1 MWRRFLAAFL
11 GAAALTFVLAPAAS
25 AHGEKSQEGFLR
37 MRTVAW
43 EDVNFSG
50 DSVQQGQTVT
60 VTGRVKI
67 MDAWPSS
74 LAKGL
79 PNTCYL
85 GMISPGPTILIKE
98 RTLNGVSAPSRID
111 CAKGRSYDF
120 SVTFAGRRVGKWHVH
135 PAFAVKGAGTLIGPG
150 EWLNVTKNPAGFRN
164 DVTLLN
170 GKTINLENYQLKFIW
185 LWLILTAL
193 IGVAWMLYWTVPKTH
208 RTVTNLAVTSQ
219 IPLNT
224 DGGEYGLI
232 TKRDHRNM
240 NIFLLVSIA
249 VLAVGWIYQAA
260 AFPTKIPQQ
269 IIQFAPPELVQP
281 APTVTVDEGK
291 SKAIYD
297 SNAKTVVLQVTAK
310 NTGKSE
316 VQLSRFYVADLTWF
330 NQAAPSAKPTGPQA
344 VDTTYPMNVQS
355 DTLAPG
361 SSQQITIT
369 MPSDVW
375 IKKEK
380 LLPIG
385 ESQLTVTGLLHFE
398 SKSGGE
404 SSDVEV
410 DEPLTPTSF
419 KT

>member
-43 EDVNFSG
+43 QDVNFSG

-60 VTGRVKI
+60 VTGKVKI

-74 LAKGL
+74 LAKGV

-135 PAFAVKGAGTLIGPG
+135 PALAVKGAGTLIGPG

-164 DVTLLN
+164 EATLLD
-170 GKTINLENYQLKFIW
+170 GTTINLENYQLKFIW

-260 AFPTKIPQQ
+260 AFPTKVPQQ
-269 IIQFAPPELVQP
+269 
-281 APTVTVDEGK
+281 
-291 SKAIYD
+291 
-297 SNAKTVVLQVTAK
+297 
-310 NTGKSE
+310 
-316 VQLSRFYVADLTWF
+316 
-330 NQAAPSAKPTGPQA
+330 
-344 VDTTYPMNVQS
+344 
-355 DTLAPG
+355 
-361 SSQQITIT
+361 
-369 MPSDVW
+369 
-375 IKKEK
+375 
-380 LLPIG
+380 
-385 ESQLTVTGLLHFE
+385 
-398 SKSGGE
+398 
-404 SSDVEV
+404 
-410 DEPLTPTSF
+410 
-419 KT
+419 